1 MNIVERHER
10 LLGGVGVGR
19 FRIVDEQHPAKPADL
34 FHAMRKAGKRLER
47 TRDAIALDA
56 KRPRGGVSE
65 RRVLAVVSAA
75 KRPCARK
82 IGYGRGF
89 SARHHTVLADPNIGE
104 RRFRPRDRNDAR
116 SVGARLQPHT
126 DVPAVLIVDA
136 DQRDLS
142 LRDQPLFDR
151 RVAREVA
158 MPVEM
163 VGCDV
168 DQESDAGR
176 EVAMGG
182 NIGVPVL
189 DLPPPAAGRTHVV
202 ECSSYQI
209 DLAPSLAP
217 SVGLLIN
224 ITPDHLDR
232 HGDLARYAAI
242 KERLVAQAEIALVGV
257 DDEHCRDIYVRLKV
271 RSGAPRTLAVSG
283 VESPDADVWVSE
295 HRVMAKGEAA
305 PAADL
310 ARARALRGAHNGQNA
325 AFAYAAAR
333 ALGVERDRIARA
345 FETFPG
351 LAHRM
356 EEVGRFGRVLFIND
370 SKATNADAAEKALMS
385 FHDIH
390 WILGGRPKAGGV
402 EPLRPLFSRVA
413 RAYLIGEA
421 SDEFARTLTGVV
433 PFDRYV
439 TLDAAIEAAAEDATQ
454 SRAHEPVVLLSPA
467 CASFDQF
474 ANFEARGDAFRAH
487 VAKWLEHRAAG
498 GTRAQTGR

>member
-1 MNIVERHER
+1 VAAWDDSPPARERAE
-10 LLGGVGVGR
+10 
-19 FRIVDEQHPAKPADL
+19 A
-34 FHAMRKAGKRLER
+34 AG
-47 TRDAIALDA
+47 IALVDLA
-56 KRPRGGVSE
+56 QADWRGFRVF
-65 RRVLAVVSAA
+65 VLAPGVPLTHPKPHWSVN
-75 KRPCARK
+75 
-82 IGYGRGF
+82 
-89 SARHHTVLADPNIGE
+89 LADEAGVPVIGDIELFVRE
-104 RRFRPRDRNDAR
+104 RGVRAPDAPFVAITGTNGK
-116 SVGARLQPHT
+116 STTTALIAH
-126 DVPAVLIVDA
+126 VLK
-136 DQRDLS
+136 
-142 LRDQPLFDR
+142 
-151 RVAREVA
+151 E
-158 MPVEM
+158 
-163 VGCDV
+163 
-168 DQESDAGR
+168 AGR

>member
-1 MNIVERHER
+1 MTPVETLRGR
-10 LLGGVGVGR
+10 SLALLGARGSGLSTAGALIAGGAEVAAWDDSAAARDRAAVAGVALVDLAHADWRGFRLFVLAPGVPLT
-19 FRIVDEQHPAKPADL
+19 HPAP
-34 FHAMRKAGKRLER
+34 HW
-47 TRDAIALDA
+47 
-56 KRPRGGVSE
+56 
-65 RRVLAVVSAA
+65 
-75 KRPCARK
+75 
-82 IGYGRGF
+82 
-89 SARHHTVLADPNIGE
+89 TVNLADEAGVPI
-104 RRFRPRDRNDAR
+104 
-116 SVGARLQPHT
+116 VG
-126 DVPAVLIVDA
+126 DVE
-136 DQRDLS
+136 
-142 LRDQPLFDR
+142 LF
-151 RVAREVA
+151 ARERGVRAPAAPFVA
-158 MPVEM
+158 VTGTNGKSTTTALIAHVLKE
-163 VGCDV
+163 
-168 DQESDAGR
+168 AGR

-182 NIGVPVL
+182 NIGVPIL

-217 SVGLLIN
+217 SFGLLIN

-257 DDEHCRDIYVRLKV
+257 DDQHCRDIYARLKA

-283 VESPDADVWVSE
+283 VESPHADVWVSG
-295 HRVMAKGEAA
+295 HRVMAKGGAA

-310 ARARALRGAHNGQNA
+310 GRARALRGAHNAQNA

-356 EEVGRFGRVLFIND
+356 EEVGRLDRVLSIND

-402 EPLRPLFSRVA
+402 EPLRALFPRVA
-413 RAYLIGEA
+413 KAYLIGEA
-421 SDEFARTLTGVV
+421 SDEFARTLDGAV
-433 PFDRYV
+433 PFDRYG
-439 TLDAAIEAAAEDATQ
+439 TLGAAIESAADDAAQ
-454 SRAHEPVVLLSPA
+454 SQGDEPVVLLSPA

-474 ANFEARGDAFRAH
+474 TNFEARGDDFRAN
-487 VAKWLEHRAAG
+487 VAKWLERHAAV
-498 GTRAQTGR
+498 GTCAQRGR